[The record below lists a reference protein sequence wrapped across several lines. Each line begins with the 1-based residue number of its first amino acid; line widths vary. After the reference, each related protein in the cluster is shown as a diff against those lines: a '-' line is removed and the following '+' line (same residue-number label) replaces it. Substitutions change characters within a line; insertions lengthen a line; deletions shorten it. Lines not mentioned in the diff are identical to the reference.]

1 MKKWLCLAIS
11 ALLFPV
17 MGAGGLSGCMND
29 TDAYTGKSDGIINA
43 PVVNELNGLP
53 LTFHDEFDGDT
64 LNKDVWNYEYGFNQ
78 YNEEHQYYQESNL
91 TLSGGVMRIQPSI
104 EGDKITSSRI
114 NTYKKVSFKEGII
127 EARMKLPSYL
137 GVWPAFWLL
146 GNDHHENYW
155 PKCGE
160 IDITEAVND
169 EQKIYCNTHW
179 NDDGHKSNGSN
190 IGVSQLKDFDRTE
203 YHTYGLIKTQTTL
216 SYYLDDIDNIYFTM
230 DITDSSLYALR
241 NDYFIILNVAV
252 GGVWPGHEIDEEELL
267 KQSMEVDYVRIY
279 SQE

>member
-11 ALLFPV
+11 ALLLLV

-78 YNEEHQYYQESNL
+78 YNEEHQYYQES
-91 TLSGGVMRIQPSI
+91 
-104 EGDKITSSRI
+104 
-114 NTYKKVSFKEGII
+114 
-127 EARMKLPSYL
+127 
-137 GVWPAFWLL
+137 
-146 GNDHHENYW
+146 
-155 PKCGE
+155 
-160 IDITEAVND
+160 
-169 EQKIYCNTHW
+169 NTHW